1 MLYNPTNL
9 RNLMIENNISAL
21 KLGEII
27 GMHRQTIGKHL
38 MGRAEWKGSSLMKL
52 ADYFD
57 VSTDYL
63 LGRTKFPH

>member
-1 MLYNPTNL
+1 MKYNPTNF
-9 RNLMIENNISAL
+9 RNLMIEKDISAL
-21 KLGEII
+21 KLGEELGI
-27 GMHRQTIGKHL
+27 HRQTIGKHL
-38 MGRAEWKGSSLMKL
+38 KGTAEWKGETLMKL